1 MTLPRLAAVS
11 LFLSLWSSLAAHAD
25 GTFFQLDV
33 GASTQTV
40 VGSMTRG
47 AFSVEANAS
56 HYEDGHNVNMA
67 ATYGLPVVGGP
78 TVKIGPS
85 LGWSDEDDLE
95 LGAKLSVQ
103 RYVPTG
109 FGGAYILADAN
120 SVNRSW
126 FLLAQLS
133 HAPSGFG
140 IELSRGGSD
149 SYRETTLVAQKRISE
164 GPFSLRA
171 GYKFDA
177 DEIFAGFSINTF

>member
-1 MTLPRLAAVS
+1 MILRHLTAAA
-11 LFLSLWSSLAAHAD
+11 LILSLWSSLAAHAD

-40 VGSMTRG
+40 VGSVTRG
-47 AFSVEANAS
+47 NFSLEANAS
-56 HYEDGHNVNMA
+56 HYEDGHNANLA
-67 ATYGLPVVGGP
+67 ATYGLPVFGGA
-78 TVKIGPS
+78 TVKVGPS

-103 RYVPTG
+103 RYVPTS
-109 FGGAYILADAN
+109 FGGAYVLADAN

-140 IELSRGGSD
+140 VELSRGGSD
-149 SYRETTLVAQKRISE
+149 SYRETTLVAQKRIGQ
-164 GPFSLRA
+164 GPFSLRT